1 MSARAKQGF
10 TLIEL
15 MAVVAVLGL
24 LIAILV
30 PSLGRVRKQSK
41 RTACMSNL
49 RQIGTAIQAYRN
61 QNRDHY
67 PVARSMPEP
76 FVTAAVNDPPLFDAL
91 QDEIPKTSRVY
102 ACPGD
107 SGYVHARCGI
117 SYLYNTNLSGRQP
130 EDVFLHRELK
140 VPIHEIP
147 AAYDFD
153 GATVEIPGA
162 SLTIPFFHLRRNL
175 LFADGHVGEF
185 HVDPTSRP
193 SL

>member
-1 MSARAKQGF
+1 MPKRTDDGF

-15 MAVVAVLGL
+15 MVVMAILGL
-24 LIAILV
+24 LIAILL

-49 RQIGTAIQAYRN
+49 RQIATAIQTYRN

-76 FVTAAVNDPPLFDAL
+76 FVTAAVNDPPLFESL
-91 QDEIPKTSRVY
+91 QGEIPKTSRVY

-107 SGYVHARCGI
+107 AGYVQARCGI

-130 EDVFLHRELK
+130 EDVFLHRELH
-140 VPIHEIP
+140 VPIREIP

-153 GATVEIPGA
+153 GATVETPAGP
-162 SLTIPFFHLRRNL
+162 LTIPFFHMRRNL

-185 HVDPTSRP
+185 RP
-193 SL
+193 SPASQPSS